1 MSDATHSDFIMGLQI
16 TDTTPLAVSNG
27 VYFRKDD
34 DDAYLDFVVM
44 KGSTATT
51 ATAVHTVVNDTYL
64 VVGFYYN
71 GVDAVEYYVD
81 DVKIGT
87 SVTTY
92 LPDTEELTISFGVQ
106 NGAAAAKILSV
117 DYILAAKER

>member
-1 MSDATHSDFIMGLQI
+1 MGLQI